1 MVDERYSDLTSHLSQ
16 WQSAVPAPGLAL
28 VITDRRHTLY
38 TARLG
43 YADVSARQPVLAD
56 TTFQIGSIGKSM
68 TSLALMQHVESGRLD
83 LNAPLSAHLPWFA
96 FPSNFGPVTLRHVMS
111 HTAGLPSGTDFTP
124 ASRYEGYALRYT
136 QAAWEPGDRFHYSNT
151 GYKLLGWLLEDLENA
166 PYATVLRRRVLE
178 PVGMT
183 DTDPVAAH
191 ANRHRLATGYVPLHD
206 DRPYRNGDTLI
217 PATWM
222 EYNAGDGSPAATIED
237 MASYA
242 RLWLNGGRAGQRALV
257 SATSFQ
263 QMTSPV
269 IAMNR
274 GEQYEH
280 DYGYGFG
287 IISHQVAGHRFI
299 GHGGSTV
306 GFRAIMLVDQTD
318 SLAVALL
325 CTGSDVDTYTQAHY
339 ALQVAATIRDG
350 LPMPSPPGAPNRE
363 EVPNA
368 NRYAGDFIN
377 EVSGSRLSIRNEANR
392 LILDAHSPDQSPI
405 LTRVRLQHIS
415 GETFVVPADSFD
427 PFPLRF
433 RFLGSA
439 GSASTA
445 DEVHHGGDVYARA
458 DASPTIDNV
467 PYPRT
472 WEALPGHYR
481 SHAPYVS
488 NFWIYLRRGRLY
500 LAWPNGGEEPL
511 TEDPL
516 TEDPYSQH
524 TTGWFGVGPV
534 GEPTAE
540 RIKFGPVV
548 AGKAL
553 RASWTGGGDF
563 YRVS

>member
-151 GYKLLGWLLEDLENA
+151 GYKLLGWLLEGLENA

-183 DTDPVAAH
+183 KTDPIAAH

-206 DRPYRNGDTLI
+206 DRPHRNGDTLI

-242 RLWLNGGRAGQRALV
+242 RLWLN
-257 SATSFQ
+257 
-263 QMTSPV
+263 P
-269 IAMNR
+269 N
-274 GEQYEH
+274 
-280 DYGYGFG
+280 
-287 IISHQVAGHRFI
+287 
-299 GHGGSTV
+299 
-306 GFRAIMLVDQTD
+306 
-318 SLAVALL
+318 
-325 CTGSDVDTYTQAHY
+325 
-339 ALQVAATIRDG
+339 
-350 LPMPSPPGAPNRE
+350 PP
-363 EVPNA
+363 
-368 NRYAGDFIN
+368 
-377 EVSGSRLSIRNEANR
+377 
-392 LILDAHSPDQSPI
+392 
-405 LTRVRLQHIS
+405 
-415 GETFVVPADSFD
+415 
-427 PFPLRF
+427 
-433 RFLGSA
+433 
-439 GSASTA
+439 
-445 DEVHHGGDVYARA
+445 
-458 DASPTIDNV
+458 
-467 PYPRT
+467 
-472 WEALPGHYR
+472 
-481 SHAPYVS
+481 
-488 NFWIYLRRGRLY
+488 RR
-500 LAWPNGGEEPL
+500 
-511 TEDPL
+511 
-516 TEDPYSQH
+516 
-524 TTGWFGVGPV
+524 
-534 GEPTAE
+534 
-540 RIKFGPVV
+540 
-548 AGKAL
+548 
-553 RASWTGGGDF
+553 
-563 YRVS
+563 

>member
-1 MVDERYSDLTSHLSQ
+1 MVDERYSELTSHLSR

-28 VITDRRHTLY
+28 VITDRRRTLY

-68 TSLALMQHVESGRLD
+68 TALALMQHVESGRLD
-83 LNAPLSAHLPWFA
+83 LNAPLSTHLPWFA
-96 FPSNFGPVTLRHVMS
+96 FPSNYGPVTLRHVMS
-111 HTAGLPSGTDFTP
+111 HTAGFPAGTDFTP

-136 QAAWEPGDRFHYSNT
+136 RAAWEPGERFHYSNT
-151 GYKLLGWLLEDLENA
+151 GYKLLGWLLEDLESA
-166 PYATVLRRRVLE
+166 PYGNVLRRRVLE
-178 PVGMT
+178 PAGMT
-183 DTDPVAAH
+183 QTDPIATH

-206 DRPYRNGDTLI
+206 DRPYRDGDTLI

-242 RLWLNGGRAGQRALV
+242 RLWLNGGRTRQRALV
-257 SATSFQ
+257 SAASFQ
-263 QMTSPV
+263 QMTTPV

-287 IISHQVAGHRFI
+287 IISHQVDGHRFI

-318 SLAVALL
+318 SLAAALL
-325 CTGSDVDTYTQAHY
+325 CTGSDVDTYTPARY
-339 ALQVAATIRDG
+339 ALQVAAAIRDG

-363 EVPNA
+363 EVSDA

-377 EVSGSRLSIRNEANR
+377 EVSGCRLSIRNEGNR
-392 LILDAHSPDQSPI
+392 LILDAHSPDRSPV
-405 LTRVRLQHIS
+405 LAGVRLQHIS

-433 RFLGSA
+433 RFLSSA
-439 GSASTA
+439 ESASTA
-445 DEVHHGGDVYARA
+445 EEVHHGGDVYIRA
-458 DASPTIDNV
+458 DASPTIDDV

-511 TEDPL
+511 TE
-516 TEDPYSQH
+516 ESHSQQEAR
-524 TTGWFGVGPV
+524 WFGIGPV